1 MLLALKIWRGK
12 NSSMFYSLLKTSN
25 KARRGVVHTAHG
37 DIQSPFFMPVGT
49 KATVKTLSQED
60 LRAIGSEVELSNTYH
75 LFLRPG
81 CDIIEK
87 AGGLHKFMSW
97 DRAILT
103 DSGGYQVFSLT
114 DWRKL
119 SDQGVEF
126 KSHIDGSKHFLTPE
140 SVMDIQRTLGSDM
153 VMPLDECS
161 PYPCEHQAAEEAV
174 KRTTHWMKRTKD
186 HFEKTGMRER
196 GQRLFCIVQGS
207 VYKDLRE
214 RSARELLECDTDGCA
229 IGGVSVGE
237 PVKEMFEVLG
247 WTIDMLPEH
256 KPRYFMGIGLPDQIV
271 KAVGMGIDMFDT
283 VVPTRY
289 GRYGTCFTDRGQ
301 VVIRNGMFKEDF
313 GPLDPECDC
322 PTCQNYSRAYIR
334 HLFNTGEVLGL
345 RLAAYHNIH
354 YYVNLMRRIRAAIEA
369 EQYEEFERTY
379 LQKYGSV
386 LATM

>member
-1 MLLALKIWRGK
+1 MGFYTFLR
-12 NSSMFYSLLKTSN
+12 SSPHS
-25 KARRGVVHTAHG
+25 KARRGVVHTTHG
-37 DIQSPFFMPVGT
+37 DIQAPFFMPVGT

-60 LRAIGSEVELSNTYH
+60 LREVGSEVELSNTYH

-87 AGGLHKFMSW
+87 AGGLHTFMSW

-119 SDQGVEF
+119 SDEGVEF
-126 KSHIDGSKHFLTPE
+126 KSHLDGNRHMLTPE
-140 SVMDIQRTLGSDM
+140 SVMDIQRILGSDM

-161 PYPCEHQAAEEAV
+161 PYPCEYGAAEQAV
-174 KRTTHWMKRTKD
+174 RRTTLWLKRTKEQ
-186 HFEKTGMRER
+186 FEKTGMRER
-196 GQRLFCIVQGS
+196 GQHLFCIIQGS
-207 VYKDLRE
+207 VYRDLRE
-214 RSARELLECDTDGCA
+214 RSARELLAVDTDGCA

-237 PVKEMFEVLG
+237 TVKEMFDALDWV
-247 WTIDMLPEH
+247 MPMMPEH
-256 KPRYFMGIGLPDQIV
+256 KPRYFMGIGMPDQMV

-301 VVIRNGMFKEDF
+301 VVIRNGQYKEDF
-313 GPLDPECDC
+313 GPLDPECSC
-322 PTCQNYSRAYIR
+322 TTCKNYTRAYIR
-334 HLFNTGEVLGL
+334 HLFNAGEVLGL

-354 YYVNLMRRIRAAIEA
+354 YYVNLMRRIRAAIDA
-369 EQYEEFERTY
+369 GCYAEFERDFLT
-379 LQKYGSV
+379 KYGSE
-386 LATM
+386 LLSM

>member
-1 MLLALKIWRGK
+1 M
-12 NSSMFYSLLKTSN
+12 NFYSLINTNN

-37 DIQSPFFMPVGT
+37 DIQAPFFMPVGT

-60 LRAIGSEVELSNTYH
+60 LRAIGSDVELSNTYH

-196 GQRLFCIVQGS
+196 GQRLFCIIQGS

-322 PTCQNYSRAYIR
+322 PTCRNYSRAYIR

-369 EQYEEFERTY
+369 GRYQDFEREY

-386 LATM
+386 LASM

>member
-1 MLLALKIWRGK
+1 MEFFTLKK
-12 NSSMFYSLLKTSN
+12 KDANTS
-25 KARRGVVHTAHG
+25 ARLGVVHTAHG

-97 DRAILT
+97 ERAILT
-103 DSGGYQVFSLT
+103 DSGGFQVFSLT
-114 DWRKL
+114 DWRKVT
-119 SDQGVEF
+119 DEGVEF
-126 KSHIDGSKHFLTPE
+126 QSHIDGDKHLLTPE
-140 SVMDIQRTLGSDM
+140 SVMDVQRIFGSDM

-161 PYPCEHQAAEEAV
+161 PYPCEYGPAEAAV
-174 KRTTHWMKRTKD
+174 RRTTAWAQRTKA

-196 GQRLFCIVQGS
+196 GQRLFSIVQGS
-207 VYKDLRE
+207 TYKDLRE
-214 RSARELLECDTDGCA
+214 RSVKELLELDTDGYA

-247 WTIDMLPEH
+247 WVVDLLPQD
-256 KPRYFMGIGLPDQIV
+256 KPRYFMGIGMPDQIV

-283 VVPTRY
+283 VIPTRY

-301 VVIRNGMFKEDF
+301 VVVRNGAFKEDF
-313 GPLDPECDC
+313 RPLDPECDC
-322 PTCQNYSRAYIR
+322 FVCKNYTRAYIR
-334 HLFNTGEVLGL
+334 HLFNTSELLGL
-345 RLAAYHNIH
+345 RLAAYHNVH
-354 YYVNLMRRIRAAIEA
+354 YYVNLLRRIREA
-369 EQYEEFERTY
+369 LAKGSFDEFSRSF
-379 LQKYGSV
+379 LAKYGSE
-386 LATM
+386 LA

>member
-1 MLLALKIWRGK
+1 MMYTLLSKDI
-12 NSSMFYSLLKTSN
+12 NT
-25 KARRGVVHTAHG
+25 KARRGIVHTTHG
-37 DIQSPFFMPVGT
+37 DIQAPFFMPVGT

-60 LRAIGSEVELSNTYH
+60 LRTIGSEVELSNTYH
-75 LFLRPG
+75 LYLRPG

-97 DRAILT
+97 ERPILT

-126 KSHIDGSKHFLTPE
+126 KSHLDGSKHFLTPE

-161 PYPCEHQAAEEAV
+161 PYPCEYKDAEEAV

-186 HFEKTGMRER
+186 HFEKNGMRER
-196 GQRLFCIVQGS
+196 GQKLFCIVQGS

-214 RSARELLECDTDGCA
+214 RSARELLACDTDACA

-322 PTCQNYSRAYIR
+322 PTCKNYSRAYIR

-369 EQYEEFERTY
+369 GTYQEFERAY

-386 LATM
+386 LAEK